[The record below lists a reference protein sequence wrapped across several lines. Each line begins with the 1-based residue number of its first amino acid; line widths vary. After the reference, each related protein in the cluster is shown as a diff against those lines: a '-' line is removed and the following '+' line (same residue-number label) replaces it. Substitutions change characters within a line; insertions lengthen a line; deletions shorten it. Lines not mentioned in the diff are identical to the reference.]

1 LGRDSPLKLRRVSI
15 RELVVPDSGSKNV
28 FSGIGNWK
36 ICPTFTIRVPIGLRS
51 TGIMFTG
58 GILVAVG
65 VKDGVTGVVC
75 GVGVMVVVSR
85 CELDGR
91 IVVNVKTEEDA
102 CVVVIAVEINVVLVR
117 RGESSE
123 EGKNLKV
130 CEVEAAKEDGKL
142 DSLIELS
149 ADRYGCCRNL
159 YQ

>member
-1 LGRDSPLKLRRVSI
+1 M
-15 RELVVPDSGSKNV
+15 

-51 TGIMFTG
+51 TGIRFTG

-91 IVVNVKTEEDA
+91 IIVNVKTEEDA
-102 CVVVIAVEINVVLVR
+102 CVVVIAVEMSVVLVR
-117 RGESSE
+117 RVTDGESSE
-123 EGKNLKV
+123 EGKDLKV
-130 CEVEAAKEDGKL
+130 CEVETAKEDGKL

-149 ADRYGCCRNL
+149 AVDMVVAETCTNEL
-159 YQ
+159 LAKTSQVKF